1 VKHLRAR
8 PAAPPATRV
17 STLELFFDLVFVF
30 TITQL
35 AALLP
40 HGVTPLGLA
49 QVVLL
54 LGTTWW
60 MYDGYLWLTNAVAPN
75 SSLRRGLLI
84 TGMGGFLVMA
94 IAVPHAFGG
103 SGWAFG
109 AAYLL
114 VNAVHTGMI
123 VRMADGG
130 AARAMAQLAPLNAIS
145 AGLVLAGGLAPDG
158 WRYGCWTAALA
169 VQVVSPYLHP
179 IGGFTV
185 GPAHFV
191 ERHGLVVIIAL
202 GESVV
207 AVGMGTAGFPVTL
220 GRIAVAVLGLMLAYL
235 LWWFYF
241 GDESGGESGGD
252 DARAEQRLSAIGDG
266 ERRARAALHAYGYA
280 HYVLLIGIVVLAAG
294 MHGAIA
300 EAAHPLAVR
309 AAVALGGGAALF
321 LASEALFRWILRIG
335 ALRYRLAGALAAL
348 ATVPLAWLTAWAQLA
363 GLIAALGAVA
373 AAERVSAR
381 RAR

>member
-1 VKHLRAR
+1 MKHLRAR
-8 PAAPPATRV
+8 PAALPATRV

-130 AARAMAQLAPLNAIS
+130 AAR
-145 AGLVLAGGLAPDG
+145 VCGGVRWVCG
-158 WRYGCWTAALA
+158 EALA
-169 VQVVSPYLHP
+169 
-179 IGGFTV
+179 F
-185 GPAHFV
+185 
-191 ERHGLVVIIAL
+191 
-202 GESVV
+202 
-207 AVGMGTAGFPVTL
+207 
-220 GRIAVAVLGLMLAYL
+220 
-235 LWWFYF
+235 
-241 GDESGGESGGD
+241 
-252 DARAEQRLSAIGDG
+252 
-266 ERRARAALHAYGYA
+266 
-280 HYVLLIGIVVLAAG
+280 
-294 MHGAIA
+294 
-300 EAAHPLAVR
+300 
-309 AAVALGGGAALF
+309 
-321 LASEALFRWILRIG
+321 
-335 ALRYRLAGALAAL
+335 
-348 ATVPLAWLTAWAQLA
+348 
-363 GLIAALGAVA
+363 
-373 AAERVSAR
+373 
-381 RAR
+381 